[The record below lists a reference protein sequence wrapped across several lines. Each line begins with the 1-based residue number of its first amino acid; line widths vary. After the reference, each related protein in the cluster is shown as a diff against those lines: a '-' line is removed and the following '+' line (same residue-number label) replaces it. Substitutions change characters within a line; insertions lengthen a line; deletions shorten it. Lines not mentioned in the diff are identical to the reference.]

1 MIIVWVIYLSFVVGF
16 FANGML
22 LVAGGTYKNAL
33 AGCVCAIMMFIVWY
47 GFGLNRW
54 GKYKPKNAIG

>member
-22 LVAGGTYKNAL
+22 LVTGGTYKNAL
-33 AGCVCAIMMFIVWY
+33 AGCVCAIP
-47 GFGLNRW
+47 RH
-54 GKYKPKNAIG
+54 